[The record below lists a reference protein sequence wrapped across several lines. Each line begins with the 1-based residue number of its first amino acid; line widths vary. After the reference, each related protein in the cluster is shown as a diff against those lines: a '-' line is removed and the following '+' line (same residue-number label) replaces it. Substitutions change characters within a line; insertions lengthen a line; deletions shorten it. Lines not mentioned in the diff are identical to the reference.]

1 LLSDEA
7 KKVKQNIIKQKIK
20 FLVFTNK
27 VYLNISFV
35 MKDMVK
41 LSL

>member
-1 LLSDEA
+1 MGVNKEE
-7 KKVKQNIIKQKIK
+7 QNIIKQRMR